1 MSKTTRF
8 AAIAALTIAV
18 VSIVEA
24 CNEPSGPDHNSL
36 EVRKSVQKA
45 DYEKQ
50 LAAIRAATARFH
62 NIAIARAEG
71 YVDDGFGCIED
82 PQLGGMGW
90 HLIRDDLHADPA
102 INPLQPELLVYMPQ
116 KNGQMKLVALE
127 YEVYQADWINAGNIG
142 LPSLLGEALLPLIY
156 PGLDPVFE
164 RHLWLYEN
172 NPAGMFEDFNP
183 AIACP

>member
-1 MSKTTRF
+1 MSKSTRIT
-8 AAIAALTIAV
+8 AIAGLAIAV
-18 VSIVEA
+18 VSIVAA
-24 CNEPSGPDHNSL
+24 CTEPSGPDHNSI
-36 EVRKSVQKA
+36 EVRKAVQKA

-50 LAAIRAATARFH
+50 LAAIRAATARFQ

-102 INPLQPELLVYMPQ
+102 IDPLQPELLVYMPQ
-116 KNGQMKLVALE
+116 KNGQMRLVALE
-127 YEVYQADWINAGNIG
+127 YEVYQADWTSAGYTA
-142 LPSLLGEALLPLIY
+142 LPSLLGEALLPLEF
-156 PGLDPVFE
+156 PGLDPVYE
-164 RHLWLYEN
+164 RHLWLWEN